1 MPELPEVETIV
12 RRLNPLL
19 AGRRLDKVKVLREKS
34 FKGGVGE
41 VIGATVKRVWRRAK
55 LLTIDLDNDRH
66 LLIHLKMTGQLI
78 FVDKEAKVGGG
89 HPTKD
94 WLDQLPGKHT
104 RVMLKFSPSGTLF
117 FNDMRVF
124 GWMKIVDNQALVQEI
139 SKYGLDIINPK
150 LTPDYFYQLLQSSRR
165 AVKLVVL
172 DSHKVAGVGN
182 IYACDGLNLAK
193 ISPFRPANSLTQAES
208 QRLLKSL
215 RQVVNLGIKRQGAT
229 ISNYMTADGV
239 KGGYQDIIR
248 VYGKEGLSCPNCGTP
263 IVKIK
268 QGGRGT
274 YWCERC
280 QR

>member
-1 MPELPEVETIV
+1 MPELPEVETIA
-12 RRLNPLL
+12 RRLDPLVT
-19 AGRRLDKVKVLREKS
+19 GRRLDKVKVLREKS
-34 FKGGVGE
+34 FQGEVSE

-55 LLTIDLDNDRH
+55 LLVIDLDNGKH
-66 LLIHLKMTGQLI
+66 LLTHLKMTGQLI
-78 FVDKEAKVGGG
+78 FVDKKAKVGGG

-104 RVMLKFSPSGTLF
+104 RVVLKFFPSGTLF

-124 GWMKIVDNQALVQEI
+124 GWMKIGDDRVLVQEI
-139 SKYGLDIINPK
+139 NKYGPDIIDPK
-150 LTPDYFYQLLQSSRR
+150 LTPKHFYQLLQSSRR
-165 AVKLVVL
+165 AVKLIIL

-182 IYACDGLNLAK
+182 IYACDSLNLAK
-193 ISPFRPANSLTQAES
+193 ISPFRPANSLTQEES

-215 RQVVNLGIKRQGAT
+215 RQVVNLGIKHQGAT

-248 VYGKEGLSCPNCGTP
+248 VYGKEGLPCPNCGAP
-263 IVKIK
+263 IVKTK

-274 YWCERC
+274 YWCEKC
-280 QR
+280 QK